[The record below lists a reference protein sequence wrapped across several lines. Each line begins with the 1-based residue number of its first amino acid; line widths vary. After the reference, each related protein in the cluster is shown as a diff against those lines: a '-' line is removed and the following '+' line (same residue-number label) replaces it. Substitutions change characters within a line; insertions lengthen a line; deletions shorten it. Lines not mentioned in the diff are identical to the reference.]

1 MNNNFRKLDRQAKIF
16 SRSLG
21 NAQLKA
27 KWEQEYLS
35 QRDNLYAGTLEMAVK
50 FLNDLHSAKVGN
62 FYQEGRILNDR
73 KLMLKHSLFVVE
85 NFLTEGEKDKLSLI
99 KTDFDLQIRNF
110 HKQAEKF
117 AGQTDLFEELLRIN
131 KRKGQN
137 MILVT
142 DEGNV
147 YKGRVNI
154 ELDRSFNLHHKV
166 MAEGSHFEL
175 KNILAMVLERSGEPI
190 YFNEFLLS
198 SDADEAYKQKFGEFI
213 STAASIEQADTD
225 NFISNKR

>member
-85 NFLTEGEKDKLSLI
+85 
-99 KTDFDLQIRNF
+99 DF
-110 HKQAEKF
+110 
-117 AGQTDLFEELLRIN
+117 
-131 KRKGQN
+131 
-137 MILVT
+137 
-142 DEGNV
+142 
-147 YKGRVNI
+147 
-154 ELDRSFNLHHKV
+154 
-166 MAEGSHFEL
+166 
-175 KNILAMVLERSGEPI
+175 
-190 YFNEFLLS
+190 
-198 SDADEAYKQKFGEFI
+198 
-213 STAASIEQADTD
+213 
-225 NFISNKR
+225 